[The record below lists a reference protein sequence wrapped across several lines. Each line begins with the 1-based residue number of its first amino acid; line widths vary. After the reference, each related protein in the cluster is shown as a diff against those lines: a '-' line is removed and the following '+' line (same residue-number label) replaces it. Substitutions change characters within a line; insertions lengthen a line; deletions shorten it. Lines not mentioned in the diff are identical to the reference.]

1 MSEMSETQ
9 HSSPMRFIGLDL
21 AWSARNPTGAAVVE
35 GDARGGALRTT
46 ELLGGDDEVIAF
58 VREQAGTAPALV
70 LIDAPLYVPNQT
82 GRRPAE
88 AEISATFARYH
99 AGAHPANRNRLA
111 VAGVVRGE
119 TLVTRLEALGFTHQ
133 AEVVAGQAVRQ
144 IVEVYTHPALI
155 AFFNLER
162 IIQYKAR
169 PKRSH
174 EHRLAEFA
182 RFQSYLRSLSTAD
195 PALHDT
201 TALLARDLDFPSK
214 ARLKDYEDLLDGV
227 LCAYIGQYLWRWGM
241 RRARVF
247 GTMAEGYITTPVPP
261 HMWPDT

>member
-1 MSEMSETQ
+1 MVETQ
-9 HSSPMRFIGLDL
+9 HTSSMRFIGLDL

-46 ELLGGDDEVIAF
+46 QLLGGDDEVIAF
-58 VREQAGTAPALV
+58 VREQAAAAPTLV
-70 LIDAPLYVPNQT
+70 MIDAPLHVPNQS

-88 AEISATFARYH
+88 AEISRAFARYH

-119 TLVTRLEALGFTHQ
+119 TLVVRLEALGFTHQ
-133 AEVVAGQAVRQ
+133 AEVVVQQPVRQ

-155 AFFNLER
+155 AFFDLER

-169 PKRSH
+169 PTRSH
-174 EHRLAEFA
+174 AHRLAEFT
-182 RFQSYLRSLSTAD
+182 RYQDYLRALSTAD
-195 PALHDT
+195 PALRDT
-201 TALLARDLDFPSK
+201 TALLAHDLNFPSK

-241 RRARVF
+241 SRARVF
-247 GTMAEGYITTPVPP
+247 GNMAEGYITTPVPP
-261 HMWPDT
+261 HMWPDH